1 MYISLDLLV
10 GIMPL
15 CPLAVH
21 ILIVMPKIQRT
32 PHRQLLRQH
41 NIDFSPEYGVAKLR
55 RVLKKYITREM
66 LTAR

>member
-1 MYISLDLLV
+1 M
-10 GIMPL
+10 MPL

-21 ILIVMPKIQRT
+21 ILIMMLKIQCT
-32 PHRQLLRQH
+32 PLRRLLRQH